1 MTTFNQKF
9 SELVKVT
16 QSEQQQLQDETDI
29 NEYILEM
36 EESVKTSFKIIML
49 SQKNI

>member
-1 MTTFNQKF
+1 M
-9 SELVKVT
+9 KVT

-36 EESVKTSFKIIML
+36 EESVKISFKIITL